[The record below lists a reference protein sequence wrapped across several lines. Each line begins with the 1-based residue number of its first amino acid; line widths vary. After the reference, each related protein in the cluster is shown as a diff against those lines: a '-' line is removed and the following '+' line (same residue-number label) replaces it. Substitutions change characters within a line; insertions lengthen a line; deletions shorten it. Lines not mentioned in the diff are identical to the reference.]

1 MKIKNLINK
10 NFNYR
15 ILIYDCDNKNRAY
28 KKNKSCTKIST
39 GEQKKIMKES
49 NKSYQLKYLTSEF
62 KKSSINFVKFSIIL

>member
-28 KKNKSCTKIST
+28 KKTNPVLKLAQDNKKNYEGIKQKLSTKI
-39 GEQKKIMKES
+39 
-49 NKSYQLKYLTSEF
+49 F
-62 KKSSINFVKFSIIL
+62 D